1 MRIPEL
7 SCNRIIY
14 MTFIKQQYNIDYREI
29 KKNTKKM
36 KKENKKGI
44 TVGRET

>member
-14 MTFIKQQYNIDYREI
+14 MTFIKQQQKRD
-29 KKNTKKM
+29 KKKKM
-36 KKENKKGI
+36 KKENIKGI

>member
-29 KKNTKKM
+29 KKKYE
-36 KKENKKGI
+36 ENEKGK
-44 TVGRET
+44 

>member
-14 MTFIKQQYNIDYREI
+14 MTFIKQQYKRD
-29 KKNTKKM
+29 KN
-36 KKENKKGI
+36 KEENEKKGK
-44 TVGRET
+44 